1 MYRKILVTLDASD
14 ADQTILDHIKA
25 LARLCH
31 SRVVLLH
38 IADGWAARWF
48 GSEAVSPEITE
59 DRAYL
64 ARIKDALVADGIEA
78 EYELGFGDPVTEIVR
93 WVRDKGCDLI
103 AMGTHGHRFLADL
116 LLGTTANRVQHQ
128 VEVPV
133 LLLRAKKLAPL
144 APPSSREQPLRG

>member
-1 MYRKILVTLDASD
+1 MYGKILVTLDGTE
-14 ADQTILDHIKA
+14 ADLTILEHIKG

-31 SRVVLLH
+31 SRLVLLQV
-38 IADGWAARWF
+38 AEGWAAHWF
-48 GSEAVSPEITE
+48 GSQAVSPEIAE

-64 ARIKDALVADGIEA
+64 ERVTNALVAEGIDA
-78 EYELGFGDPVTEIVR
+78 EYELGYGDPVTEIVR
-93 WVRDKGCDLI
+93 WVKEKGCDLI

-133 LLLRAKKLAPL
+133 LLLRARKPAGKV
-144 APPSSREQPLRG
+144 SV